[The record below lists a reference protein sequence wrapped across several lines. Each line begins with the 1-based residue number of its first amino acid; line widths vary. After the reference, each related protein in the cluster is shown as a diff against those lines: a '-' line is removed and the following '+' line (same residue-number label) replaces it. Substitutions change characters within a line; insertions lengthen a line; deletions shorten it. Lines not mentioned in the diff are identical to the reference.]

1 MRPSTKV
8 YAGNGATF
16 MTTLASG
23 SIVTVPQSGPCA
35 QARTWSLV
43 TPGGRWTVTL
53 RGASTAVAVADE
65 LPVQLRRVLKRLAAP
80 LAT

>member
-8 YAGNGATF
+8 YAGSGSTF

-23 SIVTVPQSGPCA
+23 SIVTVPLSGPCA

-43 TPGGRWTVTL
+43 TPGGRCTVTL
-53 RGASTAVAVADE
+53 TLRDSTAVS
-65 LPVQLRRVLKRLAAP
+65 AP
-80 LAT
+80 TNCQ